1 MKDSTKMK
9 KRNWVSVLMAGLAVS
24 LILLLAW
31 LAVYKNVSVS
41 ATREMQG
48 ALEASFDLQEV
59 SDPESPIGVAR
70 EYRLHIKDSL
80 KQDGYLSF
88 YTVHQY
94 VEVFVDGELVY
105 QLKPAEHAFI
115 KTAGCNWIMIPLY
128 REDAEKEIVVRLLP
142 VYESVREREVAF
154 LVGSALDVYK
164 QRLRM
169 DFPQLLFSGLAIL
182 TGLVYFALAFYP
194 AYKHRGGRALAWLGV
209 FAVALGLWRL
219 NDTRFSPFLLPE
231 RPVLMYVT
239 SIAALMVGIV
249 PLLFSMQSRI
259 PQRWNRIYQ
268 WYCGAVSIMGIAEV
282 AAQVIW
288 HVDLRQMLPLIH
300 GMLAAGAVG
309 WMVMLLSVRK
319 EEKKKRSALILVGL
333 LAAGVLADLL
343 CYYRKGN
350 SSGLLFSLLAL
361 LGCVI
366 FTGGNMVIQYTKR
379 EKELAD
385 SRLTSMM
392 SQIRPHFIYNTLGS
406 IEQLCE
412 LQPEKAAELV
422 HDFALYLRGN
432 FRELDHPAPIRLS
445 QEIQH
450 TKHYVKIENVR
461 FPDIQ
466 VDFQIESPDFM
477 LPALSVQPLVEN
489 AIKHGLMPL
498 PEGGRVFVHSFETKE
513 NFCVSVE
520 DNGVGFDPETATD
533 GLGLK
538 NIRGRLEVMCGGKL
552 EIQSAPG
559 QGSSIR
565 LAIPKENQI

>member
-1 MKDSTKMK
+1 MKDFTKMK
-9 KRNWVSVLMAGLAVS
+9 KRNWASVLMAGLAVS

-31 LAVYKNVSVS
+31 LAVHKNVSVS

-48 ALEASFDLQEV
+48 VLEASFELQEV

-94 VEVFVDGELVY
+94 VEVSVGGELVY

-142 VYESVREREVAF
+142 VYESVREREVTF

-182 TGLVYFALAFYP
+182 TGLIYFALALYP

-249 PLLFSMQSRI
+249 PLLFSMQPRI
-259 PQRWNRIYQ
+259 PRRWNRIYQ
-268 WYCGAVSIMGIAEV
+268 WYCGAVGIMGITEV
-282 AAQVIW
+282 AAQVVW

-319 EEKKKRSALILVGL
+319 EERKKRSALILVGL

-432 FRELDHPAPIRLS
+432 FRELDHPAPIWLS

-538 NIRGRLEVMCGGKL
+538 NISGRLEAMCGGKL

-559 QGSSIR
+559 QGSNI
-565 LAIPKENQI
+565 LLVIPKEKKI